1 MFDFKFDF
9 LTPEQNALFSEAV
22 NCFFGYEIS
31 ALRAANKALE
41 GRFHAAERNAAFLF
55 ERNEMLGR
63 QTQEA
68 CKEAEKLKE
77 ELREVRLEL
86 VDCRRANVVLRE
98 SLEKERGQAVK
109 LSAPSFAFAGISID
123 DVDVDVD
130 ADADIK
136 PQDHVMAKAIKKL
149 KEELR
154 EVRLELVDSRNAN
167 VVLSE
172 SLEKER
178 AAERPVPAYEIDKLR
193 SENAI
198 MAGVI
203 EKLKNELRTYKDFAK
218 RLIRTMETAPVAAKE
233 VLADEET

>member
-1 MFDFKFDF
+1 
-9 LTPEQNALFSEAV
+9 
-22 NCFFGYEIS
+22 
-31 ALRAANKALE
+31 
-41 GRFHAAERNAAFLF
+41 
-55 ERNEMLGR
+55 
-63 QTQEA
+63 
-68 CKEAEKLKE
+68 
-77 ELREVRLEL
+77 
-86 VDCRRANVVLRE
+86 
-98 SLEKERGQAVK
+98 
-109 LSAPSFAFAGISID
+109 
-123 DVDVDVD
+123 
-130 ADADIK
+130 
-136 PQDHVMAKAIKKL
+136 MAKAIKKL